1 MKLSEKLKIATQN
14 AHKEIEQSHYFK
26 RLLSPDLTVEEYVH
40 ILCLWKTFL
49 TPIEASWQKHA
60 ESNLIFSTINQR
72 GKTYRLQLD
81 IDNLGK
87 FYHLANSSGAGK
99 KLLANDFDVQNPLS
113 LISSLYVIEG
123 STMGAMHIVKQLMK
137 VDFCSENTTHFYT
150 HYGEETIAMWQ
161 TCKME
166 LDHWGDEN
174 PNLHNQVCDGA
185 VQCFQ
190 SLGNHFN
197 G

>member
-1 MKLSEKLKIATQN
+1 MKLSEKLKIATQS
-14 AHKEIEQSHYFK
+14 AHKEIEQSYYFK

-40 ILCLWKTFL
+40 ILCLWKSFL
-49 TPIEASWQKHA
+49 TPIEESWQKNT
-60 ESNLIFSTINQR
+60 ESNAVFSTINQR
-72 GKTYRLQLD
+72 GKTYHLQKDL
-81 IDNLGK
+81 DNLQKAFHLSCSKDKGK
-87 FYHLANSSGAGK
+87 LAPTNDLNVSSS
-99 KLLANDFDVQNPLS
+99 LS

-137 VDFCSENTTHFYT
+137 FDFCSENTTHFYT
-150 HYGEETIAMWQ
+150 HYGEETISMWQ

-166 LDHWGDEN
+166 LDLWGDEH
-174 PNLHNQVCDGA
+174 PNLHDHVCDGA
-185 VQCFQ
+185 VHCFQ